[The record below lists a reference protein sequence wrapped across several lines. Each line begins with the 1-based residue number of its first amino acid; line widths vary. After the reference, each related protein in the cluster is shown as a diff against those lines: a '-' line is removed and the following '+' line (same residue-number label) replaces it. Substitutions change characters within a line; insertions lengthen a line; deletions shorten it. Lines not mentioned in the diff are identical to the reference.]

1 MLIHELR
8 LAGLLSFGPDTP
20 PLAMERLNIL
30 VGPNGSGK
38 SNFIEAI
45 ALLRSAATKL
55 TTPIREKGGGGVT
68 EWIWKGEPNGSATIE
83 ATIKIEGESELIRH
97 AIVFAAESQRFVLL
111 DERIGKDV
119 AYPSQPEG
127 YFFYRILR
135 GTPLLTIQ
143 DRGEQRVMEIKDV
156 ARDESILSQRRDPE
170 HYPQLSQ
177 LAQSYER
184 VRIYRE
190 WAFGRSPIFRVPQS
204 ADLPSD
210 RLEENFSNLGLFL
223 NHLRSTPSV
232 KNVIQS
238 ELRNLYSGLDD
249 FDVRVK
255 GGTVEVFLTEGNFVI
270 PASRLS
276 DGTLR
281 FLCLLAILCDPNP
294 APLICIEEPELGM
307 HPDMLPGIADLLVA
321 ASERTQLVVTTHSDI
336 LIDAMTERPEC
347 VVVFDKQNGLST
359 AQRLNADDLKI
370 WLKDY
375 RLGRLWT
382 DGQIG
387 GVRW

>member
-1 MLIHELR
+1 M
-8 LAGLLSFGPDTP
+8 
-20 PLAMERLNIL
+20 
-30 VGPNGSGK
+30 
-38 SNFIEAI
+38 
-45 ALLRSAATKL
+45 
-55 TTPIREKGGGGVT
+55 
-68 EWIWKGEPNGSATIE
+68 
-83 ATIKIEGESELIRH
+83 
-97 AIVFAAESQRFVLL
+97 L

-119 AYPSQPEG
+119 VYPSQPDG
-127 YFFYRILR
+127 YYFYRILR
-135 GTPLLTIQ
+135 GTPLLMIQ
-143 DRGEQRVMEIKDV
+143 DKGGERYLKLKDV
-156 ARDESILSQRRDPE
+156 SQDESILSQRRDPE
-170 HYPQLSQ
+170 HYPQLSK
-177 LAQSYER
+177 LARDYER
-184 VRIYRE
+184 IRIYRE
-190 WAFGRSPIFRVPQS
+190 WSFGRSPTFRTPQS

-223 NHLRSTPSV
+223 NHLREIPDI
-232 KNVIQS
+232 KKLIRA

-249 FDVRVK
+249 FDIRVK

-336 LIDAMTERPEC
+336 LVDAMTDRPEC
-347 VVVFDKQNGLST
+347 VVVFDKHDGLTT
-359 AQRLNADDLKI
+359 AKRLNANDLKI
-370 WLKDY
+370 WIKDY